1 MPSHLPI
8 DPVPKPAPSLHRY
21 FEPVVLVFVAMSA
34 IVLALD
40 QPGYHYCGSGT
51 PEGMLIDSPVV
62 LVGYHYCGSGAPEGM
77 CSYVNVNELRLGF
90 SNTTRNPEG
99 ILSHNNRKS

>member
-1 MPSHLPI
+1 MPSHVPI

-40 QPGYHYCGSGT
+40 QPGYHYCGSGA
-51 PEGMLIDSPVV
+51 PEGMLIDGPFGSPV
-62 LVGYHYCGSGAPEGM
+62 LVCCGNHNCGTYTHNTAPLP
-77 CSYVNVNELRLGF
+77 N
-90 SNTTRNPEG
+90 
-99 ILSHNNRKS
+99 